1 MIVRT
6 KDTLNNKPR
15 IDGTRISVE
24 TILNSINKHGIEWT
38 LKNYPDITISDID
51 DCLKYNNFIKMNEN
65 LIELVDNNLDLPIFA
80 WVNGEICED
89 DCGYWLGQF
98 GKAEIREYA
107 KVESYGWHET
117 GYVFKDDYEDYLDY
131 LLDTNENLTEEEAE
145 NQILNL
151 DYKKAIF
158 VYIDLPD
165 KF

>member
-15 IDGTRISVE
+15 VNGTRISVE

-38 LKNYPDITISDID
+38 LKNYPAITISDID

-65 LIELVDNNLDLPIFA
+65 LIELVDNNLDLPVFA

-107 KVESYGWHET
+107 KVESYGWHEID
-117 GYVFKDDYEDYLDY
+117 YVFKDDYEDYLDY

>member
-1 MIVRT
+1 M
-6 KDTLNNKPR
+6 
-15 IDGTRISVE
+15 
-24 TILNSINKHGIEWT
+24 
-38 LKNYPDITISDID
+38 
-51 DCLKYNNFIKMNEN
+51 
-65 LIELVDNNLDLPIFA
+65 DLPIFA

>member
-6 KDTLNNKPR
+6 NNEPR

-51 DCLKYNNFIKMNEN
+51 DCLKYNSFIKMNKN
-65 LIELVDNNLDLPIFA
+65 LIELVNNDLDLPIFA
-80 WVNGEICED
+80 WVDGEVCED

-98 GKAEIREYA
+98 GEAKIREYA
-107 KVESYGWHET
+107 KVESYGWHEID
-117 GYVFKDDYEDYLDY
+117 YVFKDDYENYLDY
-131 LLDTNENLTEEEAE
+131 LLDKNENLTEEEAK